1 MDHREKHQQHKQKER
16 ERKKKDEKGYED
28 ASKKGRLPVNSAW
41 LVVAGVLL
49 TALVVYTWMFG
60 MARPW

>member
-16 ERKKKDEKGYED
+16 EQKKKVDKAYED
-28 ASKKGRLPVNSAW
+28 ASEKRRLPVNSAW

-49 TALVVYTWMFG
+49 TVLIVYAWTFG